1 VTKKLGIF
9 IWKSLLDGNN
19 FCIKKEKM
27 LVMTFATFYF
37 LFDELLVHVTGDIS
51 IEDLYT
57 VTKGT

>member
-1 VTKKLGIF
+1 
-9 IWKSLLDGNN
+9 
-19 FCIKKEKM
+19 M